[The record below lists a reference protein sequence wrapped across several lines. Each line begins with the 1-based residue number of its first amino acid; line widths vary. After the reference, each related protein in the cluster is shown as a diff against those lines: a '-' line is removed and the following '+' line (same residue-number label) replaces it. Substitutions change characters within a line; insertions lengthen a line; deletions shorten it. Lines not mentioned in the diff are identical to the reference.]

1 MTERE
6 ELEMW
11 KSMYMRLLR
20 GTEQAIDVLI
30 KAEQATEDLYVDAG
44 LSREQYA
51 SDTGDTKQWIPVMA
65 AGAQRQL
72 SFARPFRM
80 SREEEKQLQQKLR
93 GLEPGRQS
101 EQ

>member
-20 GTEQAIDVLI
+20 GT
-30 KAEQATEDLYVDAG
+30 EQATEDLYVDAG